1 MAAEINCMVV
11 DDDPIFRQYISKQ
24 IIETTG
30 LKLVTEADSAQ
41 KAIELLEEN
50 EIDIIFLDVQMPEM
64 TGIELVQRLNNG
76 YEVILVTANDSY
88 AVDAFDQRVTD
99 YLIKPFEYDR
109 FSQAV
114 KKARKNIE
122 SFRNKKDQ
130 LEHIFIKSDG
140 KVIHLKLTD
149 ILFVEALAD
158 YVVINTEAKKYIV
171 HHTMKGVE
179 KKLPIGRFV
188 RVHRSFIVNLER
200 IDFIEDLSIHVKAKS
215 IPIGASYKEK
225 LYKTMNF
232 L

>member
-179 KKLPIGRFV
+179 KKLPVGRFV